1 MARKEEKNF
10 TKKFAIM
17 HFLDEIRWKKENA
30 GGVIFN
36 YSSKLPLDCNEKILT
51 HWLLYITERQMP
63 FEQIWDKGGIVFSQI
78 ASEYIRTQNMH
89 VIDISSN
96 VANGRDTFFGKDGK
110 KDIYNN
116 ETYSF
121 TSKIHY
127 DDLDDKAKERV
138 KKYYSSKEKKANPI
152 IEFKSRFFT
161 TDYLSMFYTLHTLSS
176 FEHSIVKYM
185 AAVVAKILSSENIDA
200 QNKMDYCV
208 LGMAYALYRLTYNGD
223 DAGPDGKKSYIS
235 RTMANK
241 II

>member
-1 MARKEEKNF
+1 MSRKKEKNF

-17 HFLDEIRWKKENA
+17 HFLDEVRWKVENA

-36 YSSKLPLDCNEKILT
+36 CCSSFSLSCNEKILT

-63 FEQIWDKGGIVFSQI
+63 FEQIWDKGGIVFTQI
-78 ASEYIRTQNMH
+78 VREYTRTKNMH

-121 TSKIHY
+121 TSKIPY
-127 DDLDDKAKERV
+127 DDLDDKARERV
-138 KKYYSSKEKKANPI
+138 RKYYSSKERKANPI

-185 AAVVAKILSSENIDA
+185 ATVVEMILSSKNIDP
-200 QNKMDYCV
+200 K
-208 LGMAYALYRLTYNGD
+208 
-223 DAGPDGKKSYIS
+223 
-235 RTMANK
+235 NK
-241 II
+241 ITLDKNILINPGTNILLGNIISNEFGPTNSLNNN